1 MYTCVSFL
9 PQSLESTE
17 EREVT
22 SKQVSHSQVLLI
34 IFKIG
39 QWDRMNRRVGRVT
52 SVRVMGVKDL

>member
-17 EREVT
+17 EREAT
-22 SKQVSHSQVLLI
+22 SKQVSHSEVLMI
-34 IFKIG
+34 ILKIG